1 MPRIRVSVTDWL
13 VLLATAGVTAGMWRA
28 GVPLWWLLA
37 VVVAHFFLFCNVF
50 LVPRRLELVWA
61 GSFVLNVTAWMLAG
75 RFEALPPLLCQV
87 PVTLG
92 VIGWTVWRR
101 RKN

>member
-1 MPRIRVSVTDWL
+1 MPRIRVSATDWL
-13 VLLATAGVTAGMWRA
+13 VLAVTAGVTAVLWRA
-28 GVPLWWLLA
+28 GGPLWWLLA

-50 LVPRRLELVWA
+50 LVPRRLELLWA

-75 RFEALPPLLCQV
+75 RFGPLPPLLCQA

-92 VIGWTVWRR
+92 VIGRTLWRR
-101 RKN
+101 RN